1 MELHFDDILELNIK
15 RLTWPQFDHTYTQLN
30 DLALTSNQTPQDI
43 MHPTQIFYNDRIQQM
58 NDISYDG
65 LTSDMQ
71 LSYHSKFGKIYK
83 GE

>member
-1 MELHFDDILELNIK
+1 
-15 RLTWPQFDHTYTQLN
+15 
-30 DLALTSNQTPQDI
+30 

-71 LSYHSKFGKIYK
+71 LNYQSKFGKIYK